1 MSRDHPH
8 AGLLKLRTWQRD
20 QSAAIVLSTIR
31 EIQELTDRIR
41 GLSQD
46 IQMWSQQRRELQ
58 AGIVKLQRWRDNETY
73 RLKLID
79 QKNALLLELQSLED
93 RLEAERLMLLGHE
106 TELKQVQKIIEHA
119 QTAKETKERSCE
131 QSLLDE
137 WAGVQARISR
147 TTRP

>member
-1 MSRDHPH
+1 
-8 AGLLKLRTWQRD
+8 
-20 QSAAIVLSTIR
+20 
-31 EIQELTDRIR
+31 
-41 GLSQD
+41 
-46 IQMWSQQRRELQ
+46 MWSQQRRELQ

-79 QKNALLLELQSLED
+79 QKNALLVELQSLED

-106 TELKQVQKIIEHA
+106 TELKQVQKIIEQA
-119 QTAKETKERSCE
+119 QRAKESKERSCE
-131 QSLLDE
+131 QSRLDE